1 MRGLELQKH
10 LAELAQPDPSARRA
24 ALEAVLAAEGL
35 PYEIQRGEPSE
46 KVPVPPVNYC
56 LWPVG
61 SEPCPLLCAHYDA
74 YPGSPGAND
83 NAAALCILIALAKE
97 LERRE
102 VRAAFAFLDG
112 EERGH
117 TGAKLFESARAQEC
131 SILLNLDVCGYGD
144 TIAVYVKGGQRKPAA
159 APFLNKKRLA
169 AHSARTVRYIP
180 EGDEKYFPSR
190 RQPVLSLSV
199 MPRWDLKYLDAIAAH
214 GGGLLGRPPEA
225 RMMLA
230 DMEVAS
236 TMHGGCKDKADWV
249 QPEAMEQMY
258 NYLLD
263 ALTASGP
270 EEKRFGFFSKI

>member
-1 MRGLELQKH
+1 MRELRKH
-10 LAELAQPDPSARRA
+10 LAELAQPDPSERRA

-35 PYEIQRGEPSE
+35 SFETQRGEPTE

-56 LWPVG
+56 LWPDG
-61 SEPCPLLCAHYDA
+61 EEPCPLLCAHYDA

-97 LERRE
+97 LEERG
-102 VRAAFAFLDG
+102 VPAAFAFLDG
-112 EERGH
+112 EEKGH
-117 TGAKLFESARAQEC
+117 TGAKLFESARTREC

-144 TIAVYVKGGQRKPAA
+144 TIAVYVKGGGRRSAA
-159 APFLNKKRLA
+159 APFLDKRRLA
-169 AHSARTVRYIP
+169 AHSARTVRYMP
-180 EGDEKYFPSR
+180 EGDEKCFPSR

-214 GGGLLGRPPEA
+214 GGGLLGRPPET

-236 TMHGGCKDKADWV
+236 TMHGGYKDKADWV
-249 QPEAMEQMY
+249 QPEAMERMY
-258 NYLLD
+258 GYLLD
-263 ALTASGP
+263 ALTAVPSG
-270 EEKRFGFFSKI
+270 EKRFGLF